1 MNHLPPEQR
10 QMLIEDILKE
20 NVLCRQT
27 LGTSIR
33 RLRIEVTGFDQAT
46 FAKMCQ
52 MSTKALYQLENDKA
66 NPTINTLNNI
76 LNKFGMRMTLGAIV
90 RDEVILSKSDHLA
103 LNTSLRGTNPIAAKN
118 RALRKKE
125 QRSNNNET

>member
-66 NPTINTLNNI
+66 NPTINTLNTI
-76 LNKFGMRMTLGAIV
+76 LNKFGMRMTLGTIV
-90 RDEVILSKSDHLA
+90 RDEAILGKSDSLA
-103 LNTSLRGTNPIAAKN
+103 LSTSMRGTNPIAAK
-118 RALRKKE
+118 RRSMLRK
-125 QRSNNNET
+125 QRQTNNNET

>member
-1 MNHLPPEQR
+1 
-10 QMLIEDILKE
+10 MLIEDILKE
-20 NVLCRQT
+20 NVLGRQT

-33 RLRIEVTGFDQAT
+33 RLRIEVTGFDQTT

-66 NPTINTLNNI
+66 NPTINTLNSI

-90 RDEVILSKSDHLA
+90 RDEVILSKV
-103 LNTSLRGTNPIAAKN
+103 TSWRSTPPCVAPTQLRPEPLPA
-118 RALRKKE
+118 
-125 QRSNNNET
+125 